1 MASLIDELPA
11 TVSENFTQDE
21 IQVYVDQFNA
31 IDTDR
36 SGFLEFGE
44 MKVLMKNLGM
54 PTTDDSSVQA
64 LIDKVDENNDGK
76 ISMNEFFG
84 MMNSA
89 AGDISDLINKNIDK
103 ALHDHSAKKMQVKT
117 RKKSLA
123 ARMFK
128 KEDDP
133 MDDEELAKG
142 DRTIEL
148 NTHVTDPTALARA
161 SIFERQDGDA
171 VAEDMGIKELYT
183 VDNSGPFEKRVA
195 SVYLQDGSVF
205 NVVTTAKSRVRH
217 ALVQMKHNLRLK
229 HDADMG
235 LYIMCNAT
243 LVRHLDDEDFMFSV
257 LEEINPNINMNMKGV
272 WHLIYKRRTYVN
284 WSPLYSEAE
293 EAIDVNAGAHRV
305 TFVEAQKRFLSSD
318 YPSTTGQAIELGALL
333 ASAATENPSE
343 MFVFDNLKSFL
354 PYAIRNS
361 AKGLDTVEGTT
372 PASMMEKQKRHLAYR
387 VFMQGK
393 RKDFYNGFAA
403 IEVERNFIHKCQ
415 EYFAEMYG
423 DTFFEAE
430 VVERDPGG
438 DVTTSYIVKQPKVKI
453 HVGVGHNGIHK
464 VFPDGRV
471 HDIEFTNIVRWLVP
485 TGENIFA
492 VWTQHEVTFLF
503 TELCEEIQLVLNQYI
518 REFLCA
524 RDTPGKMAYP
534 VRQISADD
542 IREVFDQ
549 FDADSSGCLDRV
561 EISEFVATF
570 GIKLSAVEEKNMYDM
585 IDKNND
591 GQIQFNEFLPW
602 WKEREE
608 TEIQSSDPDAPANSD
623 DNFMSILDSEV
634 RKRKKDG
641 EPLEATAARLLKSN
655 FITFKGIMLGSSNVG
670 KTNLIARMA
679 GKDFSDTHHPTLE
692 TEYTVVALKIGSS
705 DEARWIKVECWD
717 TAGQEK
723 YNAVMKSYYRG
734 ANEGAAILVYDVNN
748 SKSLEDI
755 NRTWLPNLLKNTDDV
770 NLILLANKCDNMN
783 ENITTGE
790 TFANLQAKQKIQLGC
805 VRSSA
810 KMDKGVREAFAT
822 VFQNVYEAEVKRR
835 KADKG
840 RSTDNLRQGVSLSVG
855 STGKVEKEKGGCC

>member
-1 MASLIDELPA
+1 MASLVDELPA
-11 TVSENFTQDE
+11 TISENFTQDE
-21 IQVYVDQFNA
+21 IQVYFDQFNA

-36 SGFLEFGE
+36 SGFLEFDE
-44 MKVLMKNLGM
+44 MKELMKNLGM
-54 PTTDDSSVQA
+54 PATDDSSVQA

-76 ISMNEFFG
+76 ISVNEFFC

-89 AGDISDLINKNIDK
+89 TGDLSDLINSKLEQ
-103 ALHDHSAKKMQVKT
+103 AVHDHSAKKKQVKT

-142 DRTIEL
+142 DRAIEL
-148 NTHVTDPTALARA
+148 NTQVNDPTALARA
-161 SIFERQDGDA
+161 SIFEKKSGDA
-171 VAEDMGIKELYT
+171 VVEDMGIKELYT
-183 VDNSGPFEKRVA
+183 VDNSGSFEKRIA
-195 SVYLQDGSVF
+195 AVYMQDGSVF
-205 NVVTTAKSRVRH
+205 HVVTTAKSRVRH

-229 HDADMG
+229 HDSDMG

-243 LVRHLDDEDFMFSV
+243 LVRHLDDEDLMFPI
-257 LEEINPNINMNMKGV
+257 LEDINPNLNMNMNGV

-284 WSPLYSEAE
+284 WSPLYSEAD

-318 YPSTTGQAIELGALL
+318 YPSTMGQSIELGALL
-333 ASAATENPSE
+333 ASAAKEDPSE
-343 MFVFDNLKSFL
+343 MFIFDNLKSFL

-361 AKGLDTVEGTT
+361 TKGLD
-372 PASMMEKQKRHLAYR
+372 ASMMEKQKRHLAHR
-387 VFMQGK
+387 VYMQGK
-393 RKDFYNGFAA
+393 RKDFYNGFSA

-438 DVTTSYIVKQPKVKI
+438 DVTTSYIVKQAKVKV

-464 VFPDGRV
+464 VFPDGSV

-485 TGENIFA
+485 SGENIFA
-492 VWTQHEVTFLF
+492 VWTESEVTFLF

-542 IREVFDQ
+542 IRKVFDE
-549 FDADSSGCLDRV
+549 FDQDSSGSLDRG

-570 GIKLSAVEEKNMYDM
+570 GIKLSDIELKNMYDM

-591 GQIQFNEFLPW
+591 GQIQFSEFLPW
-602 WKEREE
+602 WKGREE
-608 TEIQSSDPDAPANSD
+608 AEIGSANPDAPASSD
-623 DNFMSILDSEV
+623 DDFMSILDSEV

-655 FITFKGIMLGSSNVG
+655 FMTFKGIMLGSSNVG
-670 KTNLIARMA
+670 KTNLLARMA
-679 GKDFSDTHHPTLE
+679 GKDFSDTHQPTLE

-705 DEARWIKVECWD
+705 DQARWIKVECWD

-734 ANEGAAILVYDVNN
+734 ANEGAAILVYDVN
-748 SKSLEDI
+748 SPKSLEDI
-755 NRTWLPNLLKNTDDV
+755 NRTWLPNLMKNTDEV
-770 NLILLANKCDNMN
+770 NLILLANKCDSMN

-790 TFANLQAKQKIQLGC
+790 TFANLKAKEKIQMDC
-805 VRSSA
+805 VRGSA
-810 KMDKGVREAFAT
+810 KMDKGIREAFAT
-822 VFQNVYEAEVKRR
+822 VFQNVYEDEVKRR
-835 KADKG
+835 KVDAD